1 MLRYV
6 GVVDRGLVHETNDD
20 AAMLKHS
27 VIHDGIFEGESLI
40 DGGLFAVAD
49 GVGSIE
55 NSELASRY
63 VLYCMEE
70 CNSRKSEEI
79 IQCINEANSSLVKNN
94 YGKILSTTL
103 CAVGILGSQLI
114 SYNVGNSRLYRFR
127 GGFLRQMTRDHSK
140 VQELLDRGLL
150 NEETAKEYPEK
161 NIITRCLG
169 SAGFSADWITVTEH
183 RENFSCNDIIMLCTD
198 GIHDY
203 IEIEELE
210 SILSEDV
217 SLKEKAK
224 KIIRCA
230 HDKGGQDNETVVLI
244 EKNE

>member
-27 VIHDGIFEGESLI
+27 VINDGIFEGESLI
-40 DGGLFAVAD
+40 EGGLFAVAD

-63 VLYCMEE
+63 VLYCIEE

-127 GGFLRQMTRDHSK
+127 GGYLRQLTRDHSK
-140 VQELLDRGLL
+140 VQELLDMGLL
-150 NEETAKEYPEK
+150 NEETAKNYPEK
-161 NIITRCLG
+161 NVITRCLG
-169 SAGFSADWITVTEH
+169 AAGFSTDWITVTEH
-183 RENFSCNDIIMLCTD
+183 RENFIYNDVLMLCTD
-198 GIHDY
+198 GIHEY
-203 IEIEELE
+203 IQIEGLE
-210 SILSEDV
+210 NILSEDV
-217 SLKEKAK
+217 SLREKAK

>member
-6 GVVDRGLVHETNDD
+6 GIVDRGLVHETNDD

-27 VIHDGIFEGESLI
+27 VIHDGFFEGESLI
-40 DGGLFAVAD
+40 EGGLFAVAD

-63 VLYCMEE
+63 VLYCLEE

-79 IQCINEANSSLVKNN
+79 IQCINEANSGLVKNH
-94 YGKILSTTL
+94 YGNILSTTL
-103 CAVGILGSQLI
+103 CVVGILGSQLV

-127 GGFLRQMTRDHSK
+127 GGFLRQLTRDHSK
-140 VQELLDRGLL
+140 VQELLDTGIL
-150 NEETAKEYPEK
+150 NEETAKDYPGK

-169 SAGFSADWITVTEH
+169 AADFSTDWITVTEH
-183 RENFSCNDIIMLCTD
+183 RENFKYNDILMLCTD

-203 IEIEELE
+203 IRIEELE
-210 SILSEDV
+210 SILSDDM
-217 SLKEKAK
+217 SLREKAK
-224 KIIRCA
+224 MIIQCA